1 MSQNGLG
8 LINMQ
13 NRAKKIGASLDIRT
27 NVGRGTA
34 IVVRLPINA

>member
-1 MSQNGLG
+1 M
-8 LINMQ
+8 NME

>member
-1 MSQNGLG
+1 MSRHGFG

-27 NVGRGTA
+27 NVGQGTA